1 MKKSVITMLV
11 ATTTAILLGSASV
24 SWAQYGACEPACDV
38 PQVEACAPTCA
49 PTCETSYAPS
59 CAPSCDVQ
67 CPTSYGGCYGA
78 NGVGCGSACGG
89 LYAFVDDVARVATA
103 PFHWVACA
111 FTDGIYPD
119 CGCAPRPPKTP
130 CNPCNI
136 CGDYV
141 GGCNDAGGCAPC
153 AAGCPDGSYSYA
165 QGQPVYSSQSVA
177 APQVYDVDSYDA
189 SPTRFSA
196 NARPVQSGSLS
207 RALGDVMGTRRP
219 VAPQQNAYANVQPNP
234 IVAQRP
240 GVRSVSYDQRVAQ
253 PQTVRP
259 VATPAPAAP
268 RATTNRELQ
277 NKRNVRIVSDANAAA
292 AGSAAAGKTFGKTR
306 PIK

>member
-24 SWAQYGACEPACDV
+24 SWAQYGACEPACAV
-38 PQVEACAPTCA
+38 PQVEACAPTC
-49 PTCETSYAPS
+49 ETSYAPT

-78 NGVGCGSACGG
+78 NNAGCGSACGG

-141 GGCNDAGGCAPC
+141 GGCNDGGGCAPC
-153 AAGCPDGSYSYA
+153 ANGSYSYA
-165 QGQPVYSSQSVA
+165 AGQEVYSSQNLA
-177 APQVYDVDSYDA
+177 APQVYDVDSYDS

-207 RALGDVMGTRRP
+207 RALGDVLGTRRP
-219 VAPQQNAYANVQPNP
+219 VAPQANMNAYAGVQPNSV
-234 IVAQRP
+234 VAPQT
-240 GVRSVSYDQRVAQ
+240 GVRSVSYDQRVVQ
-253 PQTVRP
+253 PQTVRH
-259 VATPAPAAP
+259 VATPAVAAP

-277 NKRNVRIVSDANAAA
+277 NKQNVRIVSDVPN
-292 AGSAAAGKTFGKTR
+292 AGSVGAAKTFGKTR